1 MSRYIPLLIL
11 GLLCFFS
18 PDANSNGMQ
27 ADNGTELSY
36 VRLYFPNL
44 DKTERVVLERQRIGA
59 RLPTRTD
66 IEDFN
71 SGYYDV
77 TLDKATTFSAIAF
90 DADKNSRIIP
100 ISMNEQMPSYAG
112 SGKRDKANYLS
123 MRCDDIGSDGIGS
136 AYIPHSFSVEN
147 EGEVS
152 TYLWHFYLKNQQGK
166 YVEVSGGDT
175 TPTFEIAAITEPEK
189 YAVTDGCL
197 NGIVECL
204 YTVSDNQYYTILF
217 PLSLTLKSEIID
229 MDDLMD
235 SSLDKLIEVFT
246 LQGISVFKGT
256 AAEYDE
262 TALPSGIY
270 ILRETDRTSSITKA
284 TKIII

>member
-1 MSRYIPLLIL
+1 MSKNILLLIFI
-11 GLLCFFS
+11 GVICPMFPS
-18 PDANSNGMQ
+18 KAANHNSHSSN
-27 ADNGTELSY
+27 NI
-36 VRLYFPNL
+36 RLYFPAE
-44 DKTERVVLERQRIGA
+44 KGVERVVLERQRIGA

-123 MRCDDIGSDGIGS
+123 MRCDDIGNDGIGS

-147 EGEVS
+147 NDMVS
-152 TYLWHFYLKNQQGK
+152 SYLWHFYLKNQQGE
-166 YVEVSGGDT
+166 YVEVCGGDT
-175 TPTFEIAAITEPEK
+175 NSTFEIAAITEPEK

-197 NGIVECL
+197 DGVVECL
-204 YTVSDNQYYTILF
+204 YSVDNNQYYTILF
-217 PLSLTLKSEIID
+217 PVMLELDSEDTAID
-229 MDDLMD
+229 DVRATDT
-235 SSLDKLIEVFT
+235 DKLIEVFT
-246 LQGISVFKGT
+246 LQGIAVFRGA
-256 AAEYDE
+256 AAEYDQ
-262 TALPSGIY
+262 TSLPSGIY
-270 ILRETDRTSSITKA
+270 IRRETDRNTSITK
-284 TKIII
+284 TYKTIK

>member
-1 MSRYIPLLIL
+1 MSKNILLLIFI
-11 GLLCFFS
+11 GVICPMFS
-18 PDANSNGMQ
+18 SKAANPNSHSSN
-27 ADNGTELSY
+27 NI
-36 VRLYFPNL
+36 RLYFPAE
-44 DKTERVVLERQRIGA
+44 KGVERVVLERQRIGA

-66 IEDFN
+66 IENFN

-90 DADKNSRIIP
+90 DADKHSRIIP
-100 ISMNEQMPSYAG
+100 ISMDEQVTSYAG

-123 MRCDDIGSDGIGS
+123 MRCDNIGSDGIGS

-152 TYLWHFYLKNQQGK
+152 SYLWHFYLKNQQGK

-175 TPTFEIAAITEPEK
+175 TSTFEIAEITEPEK

-197 NGIVECL
+197 DGIVECL

-217 PLSLTLKSEIID
+217 PLSLTLDDVGLDDITARDTEIF
-229 MDDLMD
+229 
-235 SSLDKLIEVFT
+235 IEMFT
-246 LQGISVFKGT
+246 LQGVSVFKGT
-256 AAEYDE
+256 AAAYDE
-262 TALPSGIY
+262 TVLPSGIY
-270 ILRETDRTSSITKA
+270 IRRETDRTFGITK
-284 TKIII
+284 TSKIII